1 MQGSYLDPYLMRVFT
16 DEGVQDLDVPDRD
29 ERTTVGN
36 HWNAIKG
43 FLGDGSTDRLYPFED
58 QSVAGHRLQTD
69 PSEIEIWAYR
79 GELDFE
85 DIYTP

>member
-1 MQGSYLDPYLMRVFT
+1 MPGSFSDPYLMRVFT
-16 DEGVQDLDVPDRD
+16 DEGVQDLDVPYED
-29 ERTTVGN
+29 ERRTVGN

-43 FLGDGSTDRLYPFED
+43 FLGDGSVDRLWPFVD
-58 QSVAGHRLQTD
+58 QTVAGRRLQTD

-85 DIYTP
+85 DIYSS